1 MDRLPSE
8 VVTPRLYLRL
18 WRPDDVPVLRA
29 AIEAS
34 LDHLRPWLAWIPSEP
49 LSDEDRT
56 RLVESGRSLWEK
68 GGEANYGV
76 FHNGVVVGGCG
87 LHRRQGPDTLDLG
100 YWIHAEHVRRG
111 YATELARGLTT
122 AAFEVEGV
130 ERVEIHHDK
139 ANVASEGVPRALGF
153 ARGPDKQDRIGAPG
167 EIGIDCSWS
176 ISRSGWATA
185 KAPTPT

>member
-1 MDRLPSE
+1 MDCLPSE
-8 VVTPRLYLRL
+8 VVTPRLDVRL
-18 WRPDDVPVLRA
+18 WRTDDVPVLRA

-56 RLVESGRSLWEK
+56 RLLESGRSLWEK
-68 GGEANYGV
+68 GAEANYGA

-100 YWIHAEHVRRG
+100 YWIHADHVRKG

-122 AAFEVEGV
+122 AAFGVRGV

-139 ANVASEGVPRALGF
+139 ANVASGGVPRALRF
-153 ARGPDKQDRIGAPG
+153 TRGQDEPDQIRAPG
-167 EIGIDCSWS
+167 EIGIDCTWS
-176 ISRSGWATA
+176 ISRSGWATRR
-185 KAPTPT
+185 APTLP